1 MAYIYINK
9 ENEQAFDIHV
19 VSCSASGSFLKRT
32 YDKYFKIYKTPDA
45 IIEFINKEKN
55 KTDFLISNPPFRF

>member
-1 MAYIYINK
+1 MNTKNK
-9 ENEQAFDIHV
+9 ETEKQFAIHG

-55 KTDFLISNPPFRF
+55 KTDFLIINPPFRL